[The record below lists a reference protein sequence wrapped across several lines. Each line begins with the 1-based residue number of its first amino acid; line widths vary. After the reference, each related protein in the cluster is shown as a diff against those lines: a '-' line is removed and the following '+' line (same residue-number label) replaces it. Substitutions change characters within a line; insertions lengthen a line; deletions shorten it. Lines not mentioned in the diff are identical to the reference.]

1 MRDSLPR
8 TAIIMPTLAEAGWDE
23 HLPSLLEQSVA
34 PDEVI
39 VVVDRPVEAAEQAT
53 IRAKWPMVHFL
64 FNPTNQGI
72 TRSLNLA
79 LAATDADIIF
89 RADDDDHSC
98 PDRLRL
104 QLECFERTGA
114 DIVGSWAEGVADGN
128 MDKPYVIQ
136 CPTDDAAIKAALMK
150 RNVLVHPTLAFR
162 RAPIMALGGYDETFV
177 NAQDYGLYLA
187 AIRAGYSFAAVPR
200 PLVRRHYHSNNITVK
215 RRMNQLMYSCAA
227 RVVHHAATGDRV
239 AFIRTVLS
247 YLKLAATPMWL
258 RAARRRLFAMIGRG
272 A

>member
-1 MRDSLPR
+1 MLK
-8 TAIIMPTLAEAGWDE
+8 TAIIMPTLAEPGWDK
-23 HLPSLLEQSVA
+23 HLPSLLNQSLA
-34 PDEVI
+34 PDEI
-39 VVVDRPVEAAEQAT
+39 IIVVDRPARADEQAE
-53 IRAKWPMVHFL
+53 ICGRWPTVRFL
-64 FNPTNQGI
+64 FNVKNQGI

-79 LAATDADIIF
+79 IAATDADIVF
-89 RADDDDHSC
+89 RADDDDQSY

-104 QLECFERTGA
+104 QLECFEQTSA
-114 DIVGSWAEGVADGN
+114 EIVCSWAEGVAEGN
-128 MDKPYVIQ
+128 SSKPYIIQ
-136 CPTDDAAIKAALMK
+136 CPTRDADIKAALMK

-162 RAPIMALGGYDETFV
+162 RERIMALGGYDETFV
-177 NAQDYGLYLA
+177 NAQDYALYLA
-187 AIRAGYSFAAVPR
+187 AIRAGYSFATVPQ

-239 AFIRTVLS
+239 AFIRTVLN

-258 RAARRRLFAMIGRG
+258 RSARRRIFAMIGRG